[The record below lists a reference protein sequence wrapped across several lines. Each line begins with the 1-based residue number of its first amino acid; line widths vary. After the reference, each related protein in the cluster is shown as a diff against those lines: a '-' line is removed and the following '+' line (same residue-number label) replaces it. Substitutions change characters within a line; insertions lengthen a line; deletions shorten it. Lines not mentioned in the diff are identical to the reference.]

1 MAQQKT
7 RSRQKLFSANS
18 EMRKGFTMPTIKK
31 IKSVLRTRSKTFLID
46 CIMSMFSTMSKTAK
60 IKFLIKIDKRQVK
73 RKAKKRRKAK
83 STRKGMKRVTARR
96 AYEPKNGRKRGKGF
110 QGKPK
115 GSKAEK
121 TAIKKAQ
128 RARKRKS

>member
-1 MAQQKT
+1 
-7 RSRQKLFSANS
+7 
-18 EMRKGFTMPTIKK
+18 MRKGFTMPTVKK
-31 IKSVLRTRSKTFLID
+31 IKSVLMKKSKTFLVNLIT
-46 CIMSMFSTMSKTAK
+46 SMMAGMSKTAK
-60 IKFLIKIDKRQVK
+60 IKILVKIEKGKIVK
-73 RKAKKRRKAK
+73 RAIKRRRKAK
-83 STRKGMKRVTARR
+83 STRKGMVRKTARR
-96 AYEPKNGRKRGKGF
+96 AYKKSSNGRKRGKGF

>member
-1 MAQQKT
+1 MARQKT
-7 RSRQKLFSANS
+7 RQTLFSASS

-31 IKSVLRTRSKTFLID
+31 IKSVLMKKSKTFLVNLI
-46 CIMSMFSTMSKTAK
+46 ITMMSGMSKTAK
-60 IKFLIKIDKRQVK
+60 IKILVKIEKGKIVK
-73 RKAKKRRKAK
+73 RAIKRRRKAK
-83 STRKGMKRVTARR
+83 STRKGMVRKTARR
-96 AYEPKNGRKRGKGF
+96 AFKPKNGRKRGKGF

-128 RARKRKS
+128 RARKRR

>member
-1 MAQQKT
+1 M
-7 RSRQKLFSANS
+7 S
-18 EMRKGFTMPTIKK
+18 
-31 IKSVLRTRSKTFLID
+31 RSKTFLVNLI
-46 CIMSMFSTMSKTAK
+46 ITMMAKKSKTEK
-60 IKFLIKIDKRQVK
+60 IKILIKIEKGKIVRKVK
-73 RKAKKRRKAK
+73 RRRKAK
-83 STRKGMKRVTARR
+83 STRKGMVRKTARK
-96 AYEPKNGRKRGKGF
+96 AFMPKNGRKKSKRGKGF